1 MTEITVNG
9 MTCTSCATHVKD
21 ALEKIPGVNA
31 AVVSYPESR
40 AQVMADTA
48 VSHNQLLAAIA
59 ALGYQG
65 SIRVGDFK
73 DEPKIRDALEGAGLH
88 IAIIGSGGA
97 AMAAALKAVEQGAT
111 VTLIERGTIG
121 GTCVNIGCVPSKIM
135 IRAAHIAHLRRESP
149 FDGGIAATVPAIDRS
164 KLLAQQ
170 QARVDELRHAK
181 YEGILDG
188 NPAITVLHG
197 EARFKDD
204 QSLVVRLNEGGERE
218 VTFDRCLVAT
228 GASPAVP
235 PIPGLKESPYWT
247 STEAL
252 VSDTIP
258 ARLAVIGSSVVALEL
273 AQAFARL
280 GSQVTILARSTLF
293 FREDPA
299 IGEAVTAAFRAEGIE
314 VLEHTQASQVA
325 HVNGEFVLTTGH
337 GELRADKLLVA
348 TGRAPNTRS
357 LALDAA
363 GVTVN
368 AQGAIVIDQG
378 MRTSNPNIYAAGDCT
393 DQPQFVYVAAAAG
406 TRAAIN
412 MTGGDAALN
421 LTAMPAVV
429 FTDPQVAT
437 VGYSEAEAHHDG
449 IETDSRTLTLDN
461 VPRALANF
469 DTRGFIKLVI
479 EEGSGRLIGVQAVAP
494 EAGELIQTAVL
505 AIRNRMTVQELADQ
519 LFPYLTMV
527 EGLKLAAQTPLGEIC
542 RYRVCRVMP
551 SSRHRSPTLVSGCPI
566 AAIARRS
573 LAAVILNGRPPF
585 RPRARA
591 DAKPAMVRSAI
602 NSRSNSA
609 NAAKMPKTSLPA
621 AVVVSM
627 AAPWPVNTLRPM
639 PRAVRSCTVLMRWRK
654 SRPSRSSFHTTSVS
668 PGRSAFRQ
676 LTKPGR
682 SSRLP
687 DAWSS

>member
-1 MTEITVNG
+1 MNRSKSRSVDTFEKSEVSNIST
-9 MTCTSCATHVKD
+9 AERP
-21 ALEKIPGVNA
+21 ALIGRGGFQRVVDR
-31 AVVSYPESR
+31 AVV
-40 AQVMADTA
+40 
-48 VSHNQLLAAIA
+48 AA
-59 ALGYQG
+59 
-65 SIRVGDFK
+65 
-73 DEPKIRDALEGAGLH
+73 GAWSKPL
-88 IAIIGSGGA
+88 
-97 AMAAALKAVEQGAT
+97 AAALKAVEQGAN

-121 GTCVNIGCVPSKIM
+121 GTCVNVGCVPSKIM

-149 FDGGIAATVPAIDRS
+149 FDGGIAATVPTIDRS

-181 YEGILDG
+181 YEGILGG
-188 NPAITVLHG
+188 NPAITVVHG

-204 QSLVVRLNEGGERE
+204 QSLAVRLNDGGER
-218 VTFDRCLVAT
+218 VVAFDRCLVAT

-252 VSDTIP
+252 ASDTIP
-258 ARLAVIGSSVVALEL
+258 ERLAVIGSSVVALEL

-280 GSQVTILARSTLF
+280 GSKVTVLARNTLF

-325 HVNGEFVLTTGH
+325 HMDGEFVLTTTH

-348 TGRAPNTRS
+348 TGRTPNTRS

-429 FTDPQVAT
+429 FTDPQVASAGLT
-437 VGYSEAEAHHDG
+437 
-449 IETDSRTLTLDN
+449 ETTARAQGLDIKVSLLPLDA
-461 VPRALANF
+461 VPRALAAR
-469 DTRGFIKLVI
+469 DTRGLIKLI
-479 EEGSGRLIGVQAVAP
+479 ADKANDRLLGGQIMAP
-494 EAGELIQTAVL
+494 EGADSIQTLVL
-505 AIRNRMTVQELADQ
+505 AIKHGMTTLELGATI
-519 LFPYLTMV
+519 FPYLTTV
-527 EGLKLAAQTPLGEIC
+527 EGLKLAAQTFDKD
-542 RYRVCRVMP
+542 V
-551 SSRHRSPTLVSGCPI
+551 
-566 AAIARRS
+566 
-573 LAAVILNGRPPF
+573 
-585 RPRARA
+585 
-591 DAKPAMVRSAI
+591 AK
-602 NSRSNSA
+602 
-609 NAAKMPKTSLPA
+609 L
-621 AVVVSM
+621 
-627 AAPWPVNTLRPM
+627 
-639 PRAVRSCTVLMRWRK
+639 SCCA
-654 SRPSRSSFHTTSVS
+654 
-668 PGRSAFRQ
+668 G
-676 LTKPGR
+676 
-682 SSRLP
+682 
-687 DAWSS
+687 